1 MNSAGITKV
10 TDDDDPINEYAMLP
24 PTDIKNADNN
34 DAVNAAIPAEL
45 PIPFSII
52 TSRAELYPPKN
63 NANEIENT
71 TTNIN
76 VV

>member
-1 MNSAGITKV
+1 MNNPGITKF
-10 TDDDDPINEYAMLP
+10 TELEPAANEYVMLP
-24 PTDIKNADNN
+24 ATEIKNAVNN

-45 PIPFSII
+45 PIPFSSI
-52 TSRAELYPPKN
+52 TSKAELYPPKN